1 MMRFT
6 SFRYASL
13 ALGAALIGLA
23 GCSQPA
29 DPAAADS
36 SQAASAKPAEPS
48 QALDTYRQL
57 VRIGNDEMAVTV
69 GKDIVSRAPASAAAQ
84 EVQQSLPA
92 IEKRWTETSEKN
104 RLQALWLYQ
113 TSPMEGGTQ
122 STATIYSSRPSGDR
136 MVRLIL
142 RRHTAWGQ
150 SVFLF
155 GSGHGF
161 DCKGN
166 CTISAKFDD
175 STRPIKGFLPT
186 TGEPAMF
193 IRDDAAFIKALQ
205 KAKKITL
212 EVTSA
217 DQGKQTLVYEV
228 AGFQPDKW
236 AAVGKGGKTK

>member
-1 MMRFT
+1 MRFA

-13 ALGAALIGLA
+13 ALGAALVALA

-29 DPAAADS
+29 DPAADT
-36 SQAASAKPAEPS
+36 SQAAAPAKPAEPS

-69 GKDIVSRAPASAAAQ
+69 GKDILSRAPDSAAAK

-122 STATIYSSRPSGDR
+122 STATIYSTRPSGEQ

-161 DCKGN
+161 VCKGN
-166 CTISAKFDD
+166 CTINAKFDD
-175 STRPIKGFLPT
+175 STRPIKAFLPT

-193 IRDDAAFIKALQ
+193 IRDDVAFIKALQ

-217 DQGKQTLVYEV
+217 DRGKQTLVYEV

-236 AAVGKGGKTK
+236 AAVGKGSGKAK